1 MQRKLI
7 LVVEDNTIV
16 ALDISRR
23 LKQFGYRVIPYLA
36 VSGEVAIEKAEILH
50 PDLVLMDIKL
60 KGKIDGIQAAEIISN
75 RFGIP
80 FIYITAHSDN
90 FTRQRAERTNP
101 AGYLIKPF
109 EDTKLQEILDKVL
122 NPKQQVPQ
130 GFIGINPG
138 YLIKPNAVARNNRSN
153 KLVELT

>member
-1 MQRKLI
+1 MVKKLI
-7 LVVEDNTIV
+7 LVVEDNTII

-23 LKQFGYRVIPYLA
+23 LKQFGYRVIPYLV

-109 EDTKLQEILDKVL
+109 QETKLQQILDKVL
-122 NPKQQVPQ
+122 NPRPQVKK
-130 GFIGINPG
+130 GLIGINPG
-138 YLIKPNAVARNNRSN
+138 YPTNPNPVRFP
-153 KLVELT
+153 